1 MSTKIGKSSCST
13 RFTRNDSYRQ
23 TFLRGKRG
31 LFGTRSLYCCSYCG
45 RLLTRTQMQVDHCIP
60 VEGAKSSRFVRT
72 YIRLVGLFSDKKTRE
87 QGINGLWNLVPSCP
101 KCNNKKSDKRG
112 LWVVRGIIG
121 RYLFPACWY
130 AGTAVIAGTFAQYL
144 LTGGGMWSYIAYA
157 TSKLGEF
164 LSYLGGIL

>member
-112 LWVVRGIIG
+112 LWVVRGNYWAVPVSSLLVC
-121 RYLFPACWY
+121 RYRCY
-130 AGTAVIAGTFAQYL
+130 CRYICSV
-144 LTGGGMWSYIAYA
+144 LTNWRWRVE
-157 TSKLGEF
+157 LHCLCNF
-164 LSYLGGIL
+164 